1 MNISYDMV
9 IYSFRKKIEYLFQ
22 ISYNTFEI
30 YKNKGNELVLIKDEN
45 MGMIRLPSKDIS
57 GKMQIYVFLADDKY
71 TTYTKVGNQTY
82 NYINYT
88 MTGELEYFLN

>member
-45 MGMIRLPSKDIS
+45 MGMILLYLQKILVE
-57 GKMQIYVFLADDKY
+57 KCKY
-71 TTYTKVGNQTY
+71 
-82 NYINYT
+82 
-88 MTGELEYFLN
+88 MFF